1 MKKLKYAAILAATLC
16 ICSFTAFSS
25 LSYLTDGGSHVN
37 KFTTAMLEV
46 DLTEP
51 NWDNNDSDGDGIPN
65 SGQDLHQGE
74 NRAKDPTVT
83 NQSTIPSW
91 VFLKVTMPTYSGR
104 YADTKQYQ
112 NFREL
117 FTYSV
122 SSDWKLLRAD
132 VSTGVDGSSRMSS
145 NTYIY
150 GYNQKLAPG
159 AKTTP
164 LFSEVTFAPLVEGEL
179 ADTTAVAMNV
189 DAYGIQAMGVPNLDT
204 AFNVFDWNQSSMS
217 VSPDNSNRE

>member
-1 MKKLKYAAILAATLC
+1 MKKLKYAALGVATLC

-25 LSYLTDGGSHVN
+25 LSYLTDSGSHVN
-37 KFTTAMLEV
+37 QFTTATLEI

-51 NWDNNDSDGDGIPN
+51 NWDNRDSDGDGIPN

-83 NQSTIPSW
+83 NNSTVPAW

-112 NFREL
+112 NCREL
-117 FTYSV
+117 FTYTV
-122 SSDWKLLRAD
+122 SSDWELLQANTNVNHGGPRL
-132 VSTGVDGSSRMSS
+132 GS

-150 GYNQKLAPG
+150 GYKTKVGAG

-164 LFSEVTFAPLVEGEL
+164 LFTSVNFAPLVEGEL
-179 ADTTAVAMNV
+179 PDTTAVTMNL
-189 DAYGIQAMGVPNLDT
+189 DAYGIQAMGVPNLHT
-204 AFNVFDWNQSSMS
+204 AFNVFDWNQSAMTS
-217 VSPDNSNRE
+217 SPNNSNRE